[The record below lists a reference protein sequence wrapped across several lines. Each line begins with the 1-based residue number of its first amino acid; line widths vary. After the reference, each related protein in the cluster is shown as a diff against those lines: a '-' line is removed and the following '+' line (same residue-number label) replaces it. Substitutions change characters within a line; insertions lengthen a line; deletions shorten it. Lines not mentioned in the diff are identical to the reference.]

1 MSCLAVLWER
11 VEITKKARIALVYL
25 RFNLF
30 NFSAFIALHICP
42 TLYLYNNNKFMFL
55 LLLLLL
61 FLYCRVLCKVFN
73 SRRSWALAKVIAKA
87 LKRFH
92 VNFFPL
98 FSPSPFICAQVSIM
112 ATSLWLRLLQRLQ
125 QQQLQIQQR
134 QQEQQLQQQLQ
145 LQSNAAGHWATKND
159 W

>member
-1 MSCLAVLWER
+1 MC
-11 VEITKKARIALVYL
+11 L

-30 NFSAFIALHICP
+30 NFSAFIALHMCP

-55 LLLLLL
+55 LLLLFLLL

-125 QQQLQIQQR
+125 QQLLQV
-134 QQEQQLQQQLQ
+134 QQEQQQQEQQQQQQLQ
-145 LQSNAAGHWATKND
+145 LQSNAAGH
-159 W
+159 